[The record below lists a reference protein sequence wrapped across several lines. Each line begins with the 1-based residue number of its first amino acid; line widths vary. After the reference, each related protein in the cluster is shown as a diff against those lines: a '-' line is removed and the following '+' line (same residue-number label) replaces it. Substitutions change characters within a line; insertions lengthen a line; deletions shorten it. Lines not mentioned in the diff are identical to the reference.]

1 MNGKTIQEAVNKVLK
16 EQEEFLFEKWSH
28 YEDLDN
34 AVKYVYDAIGE
45 IVPTIKNKEVIKNQ
59 IYYRDGQTKITVFGR
74 EMNLVFRFYIA
85 TSDKFINTMVNHCYC
100 KNGISD
106 DEKTIILTIY
116 TVNGDLLEPMT
127 NKTVSHEL
135 KHVLQIS
142 LGMNNNINYSS
153 LGDLAF
159 EHSADVLGSKE
170 STDTDRIIATLY
182 YYSNEHEQDAFME
195 EYYKDLCN
203 MRQSI
208 QDKDSETHDRMRQYK
223 GLIDWY
229 YENKENQ
236 DVISAV
242 ASYRIHGMPK
252 RNFETMINNGYKRFL
267 RKMRNIEKNFNDT
280 VEYLNE
286 HRWRNGINPRTG
298 SLIHFKL

>member
-1 MNGKTIQEAVNKVLK
+1 M
-16 EQEEFLFEKWSH
+16 
-28 YEDLDN
+28 DN
-34 AVKYVYDAIGE
+34 AVKHVYDVIGDV
-45 IVPTIKNKEVIKNQ
+45 IPKIKSKEVIKNQ
-59 IYYRDGQTKITVFGR
+59 IYYRDGQTKITIFGR
-74 EMNLVFRFYIA
+74 EMNLIFRLYIA
-85 TSDKFINTMVNHCYC
+85 TNDKFIDTMLNHCYS
-100 KNGISD
+100 KNGISN

-116 TVNGDLLEPMT
+116 TVNGDLLEPIT

-135 KHVLQIS
+135 KHILQIS

-159 EHSADVLGSKE
+159 EHSSDVLEKDD
-170 STDTDRIIATLY
+170 STETERIIATLY

-203 MRQSI
+203 MSQSI
-208 QDKDSETHDRMRQYK
+208 EDKDSETHDRMRQFK
-223 GLIDWY
+223 SLIDWY
-229 YENKENQ
+229 YENKEKP
-236 DVISAV
+236 DVVSAV

-267 RKMRNIEKNFNDT
+267 RKMNNIEKHFNDT
-280 VEYLNE
+280 VKCLNE
-286 HRWRNGINPRTG
+286 HKWRNGVNPRTG